1 MAAFPPLPDS
11 TVLLAPETTEAYR
24 HDESHLVGDAPLAV
38 VKPRSPLALRE
49 LVRLAKAEGFSLVPR
64 GAGTGKAGGCLP
76 MGRAVVVDMGDYG
89 GTIRV
94 SRPDLALTAP
104 ASAMLKDVKAAALEQ
119 GLFYPP
125 DPNSW
130 DVCAFGGSLAT
141 NAGGP
146 GACKYGMTRQWVLAV
161 EALMADGEVHTFGI
175 PSVKCNVGPSLGQL
189 LVGSEGIFGLI
200 TGATVRLI
208 PTPKERLTL
217 LLPMERWHDLLD
229 LPGHLVEAGY
239 LPSAFEF
246 WDPAVLEDL
255 RTHGPEAARRMPGEA
270 LALLE
275 FDDRDCG
282 TDAFLEGL
290 MEALGDLAEHL
301 QSATDARQREALWA
315 VRRTTSVHL
324 KERYP
329 KKVSEDIVVPRSR
342 VRAFFERLEAMKLPT
357 VTYGHLGD
365 GNLHVNLLAAGET
378 PRAELDQQLL
388 DLFGICVDLGGT
400 LSGEHGIGLAKREA
414 FHHFADPYQVEA
426 VRSIKRALDP
436 TGLFNPGKVI

>member
-1 MAAFPPLPDS
+1 MDIFAKLPD
-11 TVLLAPETTEAYR
+11 TAVLTGAELTEGYR
-24 HDESHLVGDAPLAV
+24 RDESHLVGDAPLAV
-38 VKPRSPLALRE
+38 VKPRGPEALRA
-49 LVRLAKAEGFSLVPR
+49 LVALAKAEGFSLVPR

-76 MGRAVVVDMGDYG
+76 QGRSVVVDMGAYPG
-89 GTIRV
+89 EIKV
-94 SRPDLALTAP
+94 SRADLALWAP
-104 ASAMLKDVKAAALEQ
+104 ASALLKDVKAAALAQ

-130 DVCAFGGSLAT
+130 DLCAFGGSLAT

-146 GACKYGMTRQWVLAV
+146 GACKYGMTRHWVLAV
-161 EALMADGEVHTFGI
+161 DALMADGEVHTFGI

-200 TGATVRLI
+200 VGATVRLI
-208 PTPKERLTL
+208 PAPRQRLTL
-217 LLPMERWHDLLD
+217 LLPMARWQDLLE
-229 LPGHLVEAGY
+229 LPAQLVETGF

-246 WDPAVLEDL
+246 WDPAVLKDL
-255 RTHGPEAARRMPGEA
+255 REFGPEAARRLPGEA

-282 TDAFLEGL
+282 SDGFLEGL
-290 MEALGDLAEHL
+290 LAALGPLAEHL
-301 QSATDARQREALWA
+301 QSATDERQREALWA
-315 VRRTTSVHL
+315 IRRTTSVHL

-342 VRAFFERLEAMKLPT
+342 IRDFFEGLEALGLPT

-378 PRAELDQQLL
+378 SRADLDRQLL
-388 DLFGICVDLGGT
+388 DLFGLCTRLGGT

-414 FHHFADPYQVEA
+414 FHHFADPYQVA
-426 VRSIKRALDP
+426 ALRSIKQALDP
-436 TGLFNPGKVI
+436 SGLFNPGKVI